1 MTADDAITLFLCAEL
16 RSIKPALPSEWP
28 PAARFKQDL
37 NLDSLDL
44 VELVARI
51 EQRYELM
58 IPDADLPA
66 FTSLE
71 ALRAYIV
78 DRVAAP

>member
-1 MTADDAITLFLCAEL
+1 MEADEQIIEFLREEL
-16 RSIKPALPSEWP
+16 RSIKPALPRDWP
-28 PAARFKQDL
+28 LAAHFKQDL

-58 IPDADLPA
+58 IPDADLPG

-71 ALRAYIV
+71 ALHAYIV
-78 DRVAAP
+78 ERVSA